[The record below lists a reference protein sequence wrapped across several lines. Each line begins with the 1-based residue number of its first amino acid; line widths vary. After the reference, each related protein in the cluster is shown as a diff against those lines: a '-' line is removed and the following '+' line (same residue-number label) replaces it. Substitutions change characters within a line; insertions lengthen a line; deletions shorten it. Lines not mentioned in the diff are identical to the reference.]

1 MKMPGRPWYP
11 PMKPRPDIFGLHP
24 ITFIGLASETPTQ
37 RAQREAKVEA
47 GVTVAFAAA
56 NRHLGEDR
64 ARALFAKVLRR
75 RKRGPGRALAPDR
88 DFHLLR
94 AYDQAAEGESIAAIA
109 RRLRKEGRELGHTE
123 GAIAAQIRKLVAAR
137 KERDYRA
144 RVDARRWR
152 MALRNEPPTLL
163 EMALSGSR
171 QREK

>member
-11 PMKPRPDIFGLHP
+11 PMTPRPDIFGLHP
-24 ITFIGLASETPTQ
+24 MTLIDLACETLAE

-47 GVTVAFAAA
+47 SVTAVFKAAI
-56 NRHLGEDR
+56 RHLGKDE
-64 ARALFAKVLRR
+64 ARVLFAKVLRR
-75 RKRGPGRALAPDR
+75 PKRGRGRALAPDQDVR
-88 DFHLLR
+88 LLR
-94 AYDQAAEGESIAAIA
+94 AYDKASEVESIAAMA
-109 RRLRKEGRELGHTE
+109 RRLRKKGPELGHTE

-144 RVDARRWR
+144 KVDARRWR

-163 EMALSGSR
+163 EMAVSGTR

>member
-1 MKMPGRPWYP
+1 
-11 PMKPRPDIFGLHP
+11 
-24 ITFIGLASETPTQ
+24 
-37 RAQREAKVEA
+37 
-47 GVTVAFAAA
+47 
-56 NRHLGEDR
+56 
-64 ARALFAKVLRR
+64 
-75 RKRGPGRALAPDR
+75 
-88 DFHLLR
+88 LLR

-137 KERDYRA
+137 EERDYRA

-152 MALRNEPPTLL
+152 MALRNEPPTLV